1 MTRSE
6 RHQLEGSRFLVCIGS
21 LGSIKTDNS
30 QCCTSEARDW
40 RIAKLIAP
48 FSNIQRTRDG
58 RGILE
63 QRARIYASPSM
74 SPSAESAACPPPPP
88 ACFPKK
94 VWGICSY
101 HFGGFPRWS
110 SLSPPPTLWTGGRH
124 LIPLMVQAPS
134 QAIGRGRGTGRGS
147 GTNLWRPGRPRRK
160 STEPKPNCPGYQMQH
175 CGKAP
180 KSTVVKIGI
189 RDIRTSPFLLTGQ
202 KRLVFVRNKESHP

>member
-1 MTRSE
+1 MLHIRSARLKNRQADSTVLQHPTNSGRQGDSGTE
-6 RHQLEGSRFLVCIGS
+6 SEDLCLPVNESISGISCLPPSPSSLFPEKS
-21 LGSIKTDNS
+21 LGYLLISF
-30 QCCTSEARDW
+30 W
-40 RIAKLIAP
+40 RITKMVQP
-48 FSNIQRTRDG
+48 FT
-58 RGILE
+58 
-63 QRARIYASPSM
+63 
-74 SPSAESAACPPPPP
+74 PPPL
-88 ACFPKK
+88 
-94 VWGICSY
+94 
-101 HFGGFPRWS
+101 REQ
-110 SLSPPPTLWTGGRH
+110 GGRH